1 MPEIRTFG
9 TVGEAIDMVRRLYP
23 ATSLTDQGR
32 HIAGR
37 PARDAAKIAQHFSAG
52 FNKKQVEESR

>member
-9 TVGEAIDMVRRLYP
+9 TVGEAIEMVRQPYP
-23 ATSLTDQGR
+23 VTSITDQGR

-52 FNKKQVEESR
+52 FDKK